1 MINLTFN
8 HRQGSEREFADLL
21 NRIRLG
27 QATDGDIK
35 ILNTQVRHKDD
46 PEILSC
52 IRICAK
58 VSETVEYNQRKMNEL
73 QGKLYTM
80 TATNFNAN
88 MKYFKPQLDK
98 AGRIGDTQFLNVL
111 NLKIGARVMLIYN
124 QGKYF
129 IE

>member
-8 HRQGSEREFADLL
+8 HRQGSERKFADLL
-21 NRIRLG
+21 NIIRLG
-27 QATDGDIK
+27 QATDGDIT

-46 PEILSC
+46 PEIRSC

-88 MKYFKPQLDK
+88 MKYFKPQ
-98 AGRIGDTQFLNVL
+98 
-111 NLKIGARVMLIYN
+111 
-124 QGKYF
+124 
-129 IE
+129 